1 MAGLMKGTT
10 GRVIL
15 ALILIAF
22 AAGFSTRAY
31 AQGAHDYPIPSQA
44 KEAYSP
50 IREGFESPIEPR
62 ERLRGPKAYIDTRGP
77 ALRRYERVPEAL
89 AFFRDTKL

>member
-15 ALILIAF
+15 ALIFIAF
-22 AAGFSTRAY
+22 GAGFSTRAY
-31 AQGAHDYPIPSQA
+31 AQGAYDYPIPSRA

-50 IREGFESPIEPR
+50 NREGFESPIEPR
-62 ERLRGPKAYIDTRGP
+62 SAFGARRPISIRGG
-77 ALRRYERVPEAL
+77 LH
-89 AFFRDTKL
+89 